1 MAVSPA
7 KIVPGMDLMIPY
19 IDRGIEDDDPKQEG
33 GESRYL
39 HTCCDG
45 SEIT

>member
-1 MAVSPA
+1 MAVSPTEIA
-7 KIVPGMDLMIPY
+7 PVMNMTIPY
-19 IDRGIEDDDPKQEG
+19 IDRDTGNDDPKQEG